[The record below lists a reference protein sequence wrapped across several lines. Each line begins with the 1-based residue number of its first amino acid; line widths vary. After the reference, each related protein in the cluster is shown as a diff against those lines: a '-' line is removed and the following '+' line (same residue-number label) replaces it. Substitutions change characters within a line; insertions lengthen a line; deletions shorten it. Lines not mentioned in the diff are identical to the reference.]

1 LCLKS
6 WRDKRKGGKGHKH
19 KNRGNNQNKNSQ
31 GNQNNLSVNLP
42 MYHANSNQGLDMPAM
57 ENGSNFVNGYQQQ
70 GNVRKPNNWYK
81 FFSCCANRDT
91 FDGQQQPAILQN
103 PQTNIYPQN
112 ANPKFQTNQYLDQQN
127 LDKSLFMNNQTG
139 PNQQYVDSSVYN
151 FYGKQLN
158 HENIQIISSSAE
170 EFTVNGHKN
179 SISNY
184 GSEMGKNIAMIS
196 TTNENFLQTPQ
207 TRLGYENNGLS
218 GEPKNSV
225 TITSGSYDST
235 YGDTNSSN
243 AIYHKKIGSNSD
255 QPEKKPEGMS

>member
-1 LCLKS
+1 
-6 WRDKRKGGKGHKH
+6 
-19 KNRGNNQNKNSQ
+19 
-31 GNQNNLSVNLP
+31 
-42 MYHANSNQGLDMPAM
+42 MYHGNTNQGLDMPAM
-57 ENGSNFVNGYQQQ
+57 ENGSNFVNNYQQQ
-70 GNVRKPNNWYK
+70 ANVRKPNNWYK

-91 FDGQQQPAILQN
+91 FEGQQQPTILQN
-103 PQTNIYPQN
+103 PQTNIHSQN
-112 ANPKFQTNQYLDQQN
+112 SNPTFQPNHYVDQQN
-127 LDKSLFMNNQTG
+127 IDQGLFMNAQPG

-158 HENIQIISSSAE
+158 HENIQIISATPE

-179 SISNY
+179 SISNF
-184 GSEMGKNIAMIS
+184 GSEMGKNMAMIS
-196 TTNENFLQTPQ
+196 TTNENILQTPPPRFVQ
-207 TRLGYENNGLS
+207 ENNGLI

-255 QPEKKPEGMS
+255 GPDKKPEGMSEVVGPRKAEASPMMGSIEVVRES